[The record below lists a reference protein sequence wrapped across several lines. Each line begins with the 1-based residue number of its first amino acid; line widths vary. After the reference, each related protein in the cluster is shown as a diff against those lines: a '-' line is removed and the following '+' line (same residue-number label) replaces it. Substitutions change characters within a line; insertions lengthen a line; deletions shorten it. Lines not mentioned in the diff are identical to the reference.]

1 MSRREYS
8 TPRGTHDLLY
18 GRCAL
23 LRKTERALTELYAL
37 RGYRE
42 VMTPLLEY
50 YDVFT
55 HAENTLDH
63 GDIYKLIDGGNIL
76 VLRPDSTTPIG
87 RLVATKLF
95 DSPLPLR
102 LCYSQDVMRLGNGHG
117 GSRTQIRQSGIEFIG
132 ADGVRADVE
141 IAETAIAALN
151 AAGLSDF
158 KLELGHAGIF
168 RALAAE
174 IDFSEEDAEHV
185 RKLIEVKNYSALSD
199 VLAGYAERHPEGCEA
214 LNRLPR
220 LFGGREVF
228 SEAADVIGNKAAA
241 EQIDYL
247 KLVYETLA
255 KLGFEEKITLDL
267 GLVNHMEYY
276 TGIIL
281 GGYAQGSGE
290 RVLSGGRYGILYRK
304 YGMNVSATGFAVNLD
319 AVCDAVEKNFGQ
331 ESVSAPDA
339 MVYFANGNEQK
350 AYELVSELRKKG
362 LCAELSSAESREEAE
377 KCARAKGVKKL
388 IVCDDAVEEAD
399 LAD

>member
-1 MSRREYS
+1 
-8 TPRGTHDLLY
+8 
-18 GRCAL
+18 
-23 LRKTERALTELYAL
+23 
-37 RGYRE
+37 
-42 VMTPLLEY
+42 MTPLLEY

-132 ADGVRADVE
+132 ADGIRADVE

-158 KLELGHAGIF
+158 KLELGRAGIF

-185 RKLIEVKNYSALSD
+185 RKLIEVKNYSALID

-228 SEAADVIGNKAAA
+228 SEAADVIGNKAAS

-290 RVLSGGRYGILYRK
+290 RVLSGGRYGALYRK

-339 MVYFANGNEQK
+339 MVYFANGNEKK
-350 AYELVSELRKKG
+350 AYELVSGLRKKG
-362 LCAELSSAESREEAE
+362 VCAELSSAESREEAE

-388 IVCDDAVEEAD
+388 IVCDDAVRRGRSCV
-399 LAD
+399 LNHGS